1 MVKIRTIK
9 RTVKQITDPP
19 QLDKHI
25 LSSYS
30 MLRWSM
36 GILSLIFPLLLV
48 VGGLVKLFWLSSP
61 LEMQHS
67 LSAYYHAGVNA
78 ETMCT
83 AFAGVYRNL
92 FVGILVALSLCLIIY
107 TGFGKLEDWL
117 LNVSGIS
124 LACVAFFPMGWPEEQ
139 MLSKCGNEV
148 FGGSKLLN
156 LDIKFLGQDIRLHF
170 IAASIFFLMLILVNI
185 FTAMDSV
192 DVIEDEEKQTFWRN
206 IYKFAR
212 WLMPLSLL
220 LVSVVC
226 LLTKTDYTVLWL
238 EWIGIWAFSIYWLLK
253 SYEIMQTKVDEDM
266 IKGIVQR
273 KGAPSS
279 PTDNLKGI
287 VQRKVAPSSPMG
299 NLSKVRG
306 LIRVDP
312 SNNT

>member
-1 MVKIRTIK
+1 MVKIQTIK

-19 QLDKHI
+19 ELDKHI

-30 MLRWSM
+30 MLRWCM
-36 GILSLIFPLLLV
+36 GILSFIFPLLLV

-92 FVGILVALSLCLIIY
+92 FVGILVALSLCLLIY
-107 TGFGKLEDWL
+107 TGFSKLENWL

-148 FGGSKLLN
+148 FVGSKLLN
-156 LDIKFLGQDIRLHF
+156 LEIKLWGQDIRLHF
-170 IAASIFFLMLILVNI
+170 IAAFIFFLMLISVSIL
-185 FTAMDSV
+185 TAMDSV
-192 DVIEDEEKQTFWRN
+192 DVIEDKKKQTFWRN
-206 IYKFAR
+206 IFNWAR
-212 WLMPLSLL
+212 WVMPLSLL

-226 LLTKTDYTVLWL
+226 FLTKTDYTVLWV

-253 SYEIMQTKVDEDM
+253 SWEIMQTKVDEDM
-266 IKGIVQR
+266 IKGRVQR
-273 KGAPSS
+273 KG
-279 PTDNLKGI
+279 
-287 VQRKVAPSSPMG
+287 APSSPMG

-306 LIRVDP
+306 LVRVEP
-312 SNNT
+312 SKNT

>member
-1 MVKIRTIK
+1 MVKKQTVKKI
-9 RTVKQITDPP
+9 VKQITDPP

-92 FVGILVALSLCLIIY
+92 FVGILVALSLCLVIY
-107 TGFGKLEDWL
+107 KGFGKLEDWL

-148 FGGSKLLN
+148 FVGSKLLN
-156 LDIKFLGQDIRLHF
+156 LEIKLWGQDIRLHF

-192 DVIEDEEKQTFWRN
+192 DVIEDPKKQTFWRN
-206 IYKFAR
+206 IFSYAR
-212 WLMPLSLL
+212 WVMPLSLL

-226 LLTKTDYTVLWL
+226 FLTKTDYTVLWL
-238 EWIGIWAFSIYWLLK
+238 EWIGIWAFSFYWLLK
-253 SYEIMQTKVDEDM
+253 SFEIMQTKVDEDM
-266 IKGIVQR
+266 IEGRVQR

-279 PTDNLKGI
+279 PMDKDN
-287 VQRKVAPSSPMG
+287 PS
-299 NLSKVRG
+299 KARG
-306 LIRVDP
+306 LVRVDP
-312 SNNT
+312 SKNT